1 MLKLNQT
8 WPAFRSTT
16 ATRALWAIAIV
27 VIVVDERENHNFPCS
42 TICEGLLRS
51 LSLSFSPPFFL

>member
-51 LSLSFSPPFFL
+51 LSL